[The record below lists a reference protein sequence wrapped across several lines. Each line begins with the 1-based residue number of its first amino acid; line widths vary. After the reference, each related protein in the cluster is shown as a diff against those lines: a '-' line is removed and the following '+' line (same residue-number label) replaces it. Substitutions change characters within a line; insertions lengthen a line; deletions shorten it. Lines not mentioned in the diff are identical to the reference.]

1 MDASTASTDSTTGHD
16 PGKTLVGSDG
26 ATSVPNHQ
34 GKVGSYSVQTF
45 NGSQTMNSHN
55 SGSAAPL
62 GGTAVTSG
70 TGNSSSTAITVT
82 AVNSGPVMSKGLASA
97 IMHPSSNSVIQT
109 PLMNSQSVVASAPSV
124 SQAAGPTVTL
134 VRPPMQTAGSG
145 ATLNGNNNASHA
157 VVANTT
163 GHTGIGI
170 QTPLVNNSQPSNS
183 VSVSA
188 GSHIIKAEPPTTIIQ
203 SAPQPAVTPGAVSA
217 PRIPSTVAGGPGGI
231 RALTPQMLAPRL
243 PQTSPGQPSIGLHNI
258 QLPPGMVLVRSESGQ
273 LLMIPQQAL
282 AQMQA
287 QAQGGMAPR
296 AAAPTSVPPGQAPG
310 NTIISRQVT
319 PSTIIRQG
327 CPAPTSLTATT
338 TLHRPPILQGSVGAA
353 VPGITPRTVSQ
364 TAGTTVAS
372 VTVSKETMENVKKC
386 KNFLSTLIKLAST
399 GKQST
404 ETAASVRELVKD
416 LLEGRLEAEEFT
428 SRLYK
433 ELNSS
438 PQPYLVPFLKR
449 SLPALRQL
457 TPDSAAF
464 IQQSQLSQTSSG
476 PVPSTSPIPTTV
488 VLGSP
493 APRLTAPVCRP
504 QLQPGI
510 SKPGQTPSLVIQP
523 QQQRAMLRPQ
533 VALPTTP
540 MVTLRN
546 QAPGRI
552 MLGQQQVQ
560 LKELQP
566 VPVRPE
572 VPVVSKQVS
581 AAALTLAQKNKLKEA
596 GGTFKDDDD
605 INDVASMAGVNL
617 SEESANILATNSGL
631 VGAVTHSCKD
641 EAFLSC
647 AVLQRRMQEIGETL
661 TTLLTIQHPSI
672 CPLKPQRSFFSFFFS
687 GRRHGVTDLGAEV
700 VNFVSHATQQRLQ
713 NLLEKVSQVAQ
724 QRNTNFKH
732 EDDNYEQS
740 SDVRAQLKFFEQLD
754 QLEKQRK
761 EEQEREILLKAAKS
775 RARQEDPEQ
784 LRLKQKAKEM
794 QQQELAQMRQR
805 EANLTALAAI
815 GPRKKRKILDSPS
828 SSAAAE
834 GSGTGSSLS
843 GGAGSSGSRPTRQR
857 ITRVNLRDLLFCLE
871 NERSTSHSHFL
882 YKGFLK

>member
-1 MDASTASTDSTTGHD
+1 MTSSRGSAMDASTASTDSGTGHD
-16 PGKTLVGSDG
+16 PGKTLDSDR
-26 ATSVPNHQ
+26 ATFLPNHRE
-34 GKVGSYSVQTF
+34 KADSYSAQTF

-62 GGTAVTSG
+62 GGTTVTSG
-70 TGNSSSTAITVT
+70 TAMSVT
-82 AVNSGPVMSKGLASA
+82 AVNSGSVLSKGLSGAT
-97 IMHPSSNSVIQT
+97 MPPSSNSVIQT
-109 PLMNSQSVVASAPSV
+109 PLLNSQSVAASAT
-124 SQAAGPTVTL
+124 GPTTVTL
-134 VRPPMQTAGSG
+134 VRPPMQTSGSA
-145 ATLNGNNNASHA
+145 ATLNGNNAASP
-157 VVANTT
+157 VVPVSTT
-163 GHTGIGI
+163 SQTGI
-170 QTPLVNNSQPSNS
+170 QTPNNGPPPVSS
-183 VSVSA
+183 V
-188 GSHIIKAEPPTTIIQ
+188 SHIIKAEPPTAGTEA
-203 SAPQPAVTPGAVSA
+203 APQPAASPGSVAAPRVPAPVAVSPA
-217 PRIPSTVAGGPGGI
+217 GI
-231 RALTPQMLAPRL
+231 RPQTPQMLAPRL
-243 PQTSPGQPSIGLHNI
+243 PQTSPAQPSIQNI

-296 AAAPTSVPPGQAPG
+296 TAAPATVTAGQVPG
-310 NTIISRQVT
+310 NAIISRQVA
-319 PSTIIRQG
+319 PGTIIRQN
-327 CPAPTSLTATT
+327 CPAPTSLTAST
-338 TLHRPPILQGSVGAA
+338 TLHRPPVFQSSVAAA
-353 VPGITPRTVSQ
+353 VPGVTQRTV
-364 TAGTTVAS
+364 TPTPGTTVTS
-372 VTVSKETMENVKKC
+372 VTVSKETIENVKKC
-386 KNFLSTLIKLAST
+386 KNFLSTLIKLASS

-404 ETAASVRELVKD
+404 ETAATVRELVKD
-416 LLEGRLEAEEFT
+416 LLEGKLEAEEFT

-464 IQQSQLSQTSSG
+464 IQQSQLPQAASG
-476 PVPSTSPIPTTV
+476 PVSSPSPTSTTV
-488 VLGSP
+488 VLGTT
-493 APRLTAPVCRP
+493 APRLTAPVTRP
-504 QLQPGI
+504 QLLPGV
-510 SKPGQTPSLVIQP
+510 SKPGQTPSLVLQP
-523 QQQRAMLRPQ
+523 QQQRAILRPQ
-533 VALPTTP
+533 VTLSTTP
-540 MVTLRN
+540 MITVRN

-552 MLGQQQVQ
+552 VLGQQQVQ

-566 VPVRPE
+566 VPLRPG
-572 VPVVSKQVS
+572 VPPASKQVS
-581 AAALTLAQKNKLKEA
+581 AAALTPALKNKLKEG
-596 GGTFKDDDD
+596 GGTFKDEDD

-617 SEESANILATNSGL
+617 SEESDNILATNSGL

-647 AVLQRRMQEIGETL
+647 ALLQRRMLEIG
-661 TTLLTIQHPSI
+661 
-672 CPLKPQRSFFSFFFS
+672 
-687 GRRHGVTDLGAEV
+687 RRYGVTDLGAEV
-700 VNFVSHATQQRLQ
+700 VNYVSHATQQRLQ
-713 NLLEKVSQVAQ
+713 NLLEKVSEVAQ
-724 QRNTNFKH
+724 QKNGNFK

-815 GPRKKRKILDSPS
+815 GPRKKRKNLDSPS
-828 SSAAAE
+828 SSASAE

-843 GGAGSSGSRPTRQR
+843 GGPGSSGSRPTRQR

>member
-16 PGKTLVGSDG
+16 PGKTLDVSGDV
-26 ATSVPNHQ
+26 TSPPNHQ
-34 GKVGSYSVQTF
+34 GKVGSYSAQTF

-55 SGSAAPL
+55 SGSAAPP
-62 GGTAVTSG
+62 GGTPVTSG
-70 TGNSSSTAITVT
+70 TGNSSSNIRPPAIAVT
-82 AVNSGPVMSKGLASA
+82 AVNSGSVMSKGLASA
-97 IMHPSSNSVIQT
+97 IMPPSSNSVIQT
-109 PLMNSQSVVASAPSV
+109 PLMNSQSVVTTSQPV
-124 SQAAGPTVTL
+124 SQTTGPTVTL
-134 VRPPMQTAGSG
+134 ARPPMQTAGSG
-145 ATLNGNNNASHA
+145 ATLNGNNNASPA

-163 GHTGIGI
+163 GQTGTVM

-188 GSHIIKAEPPTTIIQ
+188 ESHIIKAEPPTTIIQ
-203 SAPQPAVTPGAVSA
+203 SAPPPAVNPGAVSA
-217 PRIPSTVAGGPGGI
+217 PRIPATAAAGPGGI

-243 PQTSPGQPSIGLHNI
+243 PQSSPGQPSIHNI

-296 AAAPTSVPPGQAPG
+296 TATPTNVPPGQAPG
-310 NTIISRQVT
+310 NTIISRQVA
-319 PSTIIRQG
+319 PSSIIRQG
-327 CPAPTSLTATT
+327 CPAPTSIAATT
-338 TLHRPPILQGSVGAA
+338 TLHRSPVLQSSVGAA
-353 VPGITPRTVSQ
+353 VAAMTPRTISQ
-364 TAGTTVAS
+364 TAGTTVTS

-416 LLEGRLEAEEFT
+416 LLEGKLEAEEFT

-464 IQQSQLSQTSSG
+464 IQQSQLPQPASS
-476 PVPSTSPIPTTV
+476 PVSSTSPTPTTV

-493 APRLTAPVCRP
+493 VPRLTAPVIRP
-504 QLQPGI
+504 QLQPGV
-510 SKPGQTPSLVIQP
+510 SKPGPSLVLQH

-533 VALPTTP
+533 VTLPTTP

-552 MLGQQQVQ
+552 MVGQQQVQ

-572 VPVVSKQVS
+572 VPPVSKQVY
-581 AAALTLAQKNKLKEA
+581 AAALTPAQKNKLKEA
-596 GGTFKDDDD
+596 GGTFKDDED

-641 EAFLSC
+641 EAFLSS
-647 AVLQRRMQEIGETL
+647 AMLQRRMQEIG
-661 TTLLTIQHPSI
+661 
-672 CPLKPQRSFFSFFFS
+672 
-687 GRRHGVTDLGAEV
+687 RRYGVTDLGAEV
-700 VNFVSHATQQRLQ
+700 VNYVSHATQQRLQ

-724 QRNTNFKH
+724 QKNFNFK
-732 EDDNYEQS
+732 EDDHYAQS

-815 GPRKKRKILDSPS
+815 GPRRKRKILDSPS

-834 GSGTGSSLS
+834 GSGTGPSLS
-843 GGAGSSGSRPTRQR
+843 GGAGSSGSRLTRQR

-871 NERSTSHSHFL
+871 NERLTSRSHFL

>member
-1 MDASTASTDSTTGHD
+1 MA
-16 PGKTLVGSDG
+16 VGSGPMDELFLHTEVNKAVVYHPLRSVESQLLFLCHYNHWFRHESAG
-26 ATSVPNHQ
+26 YYIVIVPGQGVARANVQLGLAPELTENTGGVLPHHVQYSFGGVTSLPNHQ
-34 GKVGSYSVQTF
+34 GKVGSFSVQTL
-45 NGSQTMNSHN
+45 N
-55 SGSAAPL
+55 AA
-62 GGTAVTSG
+62 GGGGLTA
-70 TGNSSSTAITVT
+70 ARM
-82 AVNSGPVMSKGLASA
+82 P
-97 IMHPSSNSVIQT
+97 PSSNSVIQT
-109 PLMNSQSVVASAPSV
+109 SLMNSQSVAV
-124 SQAAGPTVTL
+124 SQTAGPTVTL
-134 VRPPMQTAGSG
+134 VRPPMQPAGSG
-145 ATLNGNNNASHA
+145 TTLNGNNNPSPAASA
-157 VVANTT
+157 TTT
-163 GHTGIGI
+163 GQTCVGI
-170 QTPLVNNSQPSNS
+170 QTPLVNNSQP

-188 GSHIIKAEPPTTIIQ
+188 GSHIIKQEPPTTIIQ
-203 SAPQPAVTPGAVSA
+203 SAPQQAVAPGAVSA
-217 PRIPSTVAGGPGGI
+217 PRTPATVAAVPGGI

-243 PQTSPGQPSIGLHNI
+243 PQTSPGQPSVHNI

-282 AQMQA
+282 AQMQSQAQA
-287 QAQGGMAPR
+287 QAQGGLAPR
-296 AAAPTSVPPGQAPG
+296 PATPTNLTPGQ
-310 NTIISRQVT
+310 
-319 PSTIIRQG
+319 
-327 CPAPTSLTATT
+327 
-338 TLHRPPILQGSVGAA
+338 
-353 VPGITPRTVSQ
+353 
-364 TAGTTVAS
+364 
-372 VTVSKETMENVKKC
+372 ETMENVKKC

-416 LLEGRLEAEEFT
+416 LLEGKLEAEEFT

-464 IQQSQLSQTSSG
+464 IQQSQLSQSASG
-476 PVPSTSPIPTTV
+476 PVSSASSTPTTV
-488 VLGSP
+488 ILGSP
-493 APRLTAPVCRP
+493 APRLTAPITRP
-504 QLQPGI
+504 QLQPGV
-510 SKPGQTPSLVIQP
+510 SKPGQTSSLVLQS

-533 VALPTTP
+533 VTLPTAS

-546 QAPGRI
+546 QTPGRI
-552 MLGQQQVQ
+552 MMGQQQVQ

-566 VPVRPE
+566 GENVQEYWVCVHYCFYIYR
-572 VPVVSKQVS
+572 
-581 AAALTLAQKNKLKEA
+581 
-596 GGTFKDDDD
+596 DDDD

-631 VGAVTHSCKD
+631 VGAVTHSCED

-647 AVLQRRMQEIGETL
+647 ALLQRKMLDI
-661 TTLLTIQHPSI
+661 
-672 CPLKPQRSFFSFFFS
+672 
-687 GRRHGVTDLGAEV
+687 GRRFGVTDLGAEV
-700 VNFVSHATQQRLQ
+700 VTFVSHAAQQRLQ
-713 NLLEKVSQVAQ
+713 NLLQKVSQVAQ
-724 QRNTNFKH
+724 QKNTSYK
-732 EDDNYEQS
+732 EDDNYEQC

-815 GPRKKRKILDSPS
+815 GPRKKRKIPDS
-828 SSAAAE
+828 SSSSTAAE
-834 GSGTGSSLS
+834 GSGSGPSLS
-843 GGAGSSGSRPTRQR
+843 AGAASSSSRHTRQR

-871 NERSTSHSHFL
+871 NERFTSRSHFL